1 MKEKNTINLTVYSKK
16 IVLILFIVVLPLIL
30 LSLFFIKFNKTST
43 RFYFNK
49 NGDKPIYLYQSDIA
63 KKKEFN
69 KYFKEFNL
77 EVVDS
82 FKYEDKDNIYP
93 KGKLTIEKNFIPQ
106 SYYKDSYF
114 SFRWVLAA
122 DYMDAQS
129 QVSSVSITET
139 KSKSTIIYPFNLPN
153 RKYLLFKVN
162 RPNLYIE
169 IKISNTPLNS
179 EDVILYYKIDLNNLD
194 Y

>member
-1 MKEKNTINLTVYSKK
+1 
-16 IVLILFIVVLPLIL
+16 
-30 LSLFFIKFNKTST
+30 
-43 RFYFNK
+43 
-49 NGDKPIYLYQSDIA
+49 
-63 KKKEFN
+63 
-69 KYFKEFNL
+69 
-77 EVVDS
+77 
-82 FKYEDKDNIYP
+82 
-93 KGKLTIEKNFIPQ
+93 
-106 SYYKDSYF
+106 YKDSHF

-129 QVSSVSITET
+129 QVSSISITES

>member
-1 MKEKNTINLTVYSKK
+1 MKDKNEANLNIYSKK
-16 IVLILFIVVLPLIL
+16 IMLLIFIVILPLVL
-30 LSLFFIKFNKTST
+30 TSLFFIRFNKVNTK
-43 RFYFNK
+43 FYFDK
-49 NGDKPIYLYQSDIA
+49 DGDNPIYLYQSDIVR
-63 KKKEFN
+63 KKEFD

-77 EVVDS
+77 DIVDS
-82 FKYEDKDNIYP
+82 VKYEDKDGIYP
-93 KGKLTIEKNFIPQ
+93 KGKLTIEKSFTPEN
-106 SYYKDSYF
+106 YYKDSNF

-129 QVSSVSITET
+129 QVSSISITES
-139 KSKSTIIYPFNLPN
+139 KSESTIIYPFNLPN

-179 EDVILYYKIDLNNLD
+179 EDVILYYKIDLKNLD